1 MNPLRD
7 FQEALL
13 KRRVVAGFLAKT
25 AMEHATPEAMK
36 QYLHDHPD
44 ADKSKHHVKKDKGGG
59 GSSGGDTSADSSKAE
74 SRSKETGKL
83 HDEMKSL
90 KSKVDNADPSAKKK
104 FDRAYDKLHE
114 NGEAAAKSAEKLLK
128 KFEGAEGEAGHAVEL
143 LSSAVRGWESNKM
156 DHAKAK
162 GGMAHKKLQQAEQ
175 TWAYATKI
183 DDQIKM
189 LSKALK
195 GE

>member
-1 MNPLRD
+1 MIDPLRN
-7 FQEALL
+7 FQDALL
-13 KRRVVAGFLAKT
+13 KHRVVARFLAKT
-25 AMEHATPEAMK
+25 AMEHATPEAMRS
-36 QYLHDHPD
+36 YLHDHPD
-44 ADKSKHHVKKDKGGG
+44 ADPKNHKVKKDKGGG
-59 GSSGGDTSADSSKAE
+59 GSTGDTSADSSKAE

-90 KSKVDNADPSAKKK
+90 KSKVENADPSAKKK

-143 LSSAVRGWESNKM
+143 LSHAVRDWGNNKM
-156 DHAKAK
+156 NHARAK
-162 GGMAHKKLQQAEQ
+162 GDVAHKKLQQAEQ

-195 GE
+195 GD